1 MFFFL
6 HALLWHAYFV
16 LVFSAHK
23 KTFRSIVLIEMIW
36 HHRLYLNYTFEWFF
50 FFMVERVADVIAY
63 RSTDAHVI
71 EWIICEDLDPDVVQ
85 LWQWHRSIA
94 TFCDVATIAL
104 CLHIWHSITAYDKWK
119 EEQHFH
125 SFEIF
130 IHAMTMLGNCF
141 SSTIGKIV
149 LDYENMVWFADE
161 CLDGQS
167 LYASDAY
174 TAGSIHL
181 LESK

>member
-1 MFFFL
+1 MHISCWYFLRTRKRSEASCWLRWYGIIDCISITHLNNFFFFL
-6 HALLWHAYFV
+6 LF
-16 LVFSAHK
+16 
-23 KTFRSIVLIEMIW
+23 
-36 HHRLYLNYTFEWFF
+36 
-50 FFMVERVADVIAY
+50 ERVADVIAY

-141 SSTIGKIV
+141 SSTIGKNRFG
-149 LDYENMVWFADE
+149 LRKYGMVCGWMPRWPITLRE
-161 CLDGQS
+161 WCLYS
-167 LYASDAY
+167 R
-174 TAGSIHL
+174 
-181 LESK
+181 